1 MVHMFFLVTGASGA
15 GKSTVRRAIA
25 PALEGRV
32 DCVELGTLG
41 ITPEWSLE
49 WRQRTVEHVVQV
61 ALEAVRHGRHFLL
74 CGDPVPPG
82 EVVAAPSGHLVGRV
96 DVCLL
101 DVAPHAQ
108 RARLLARGDDPD
120 LLPLHVGFA
129 EWMRHHVEDPNYR
142 PEVITD
148 RGWRD
153 MRWDRWVGRS
163 EPPWTLHVVDTTD
176 LPPRAVA
183 HQALQWITRRL

>member
-61 ALEAVRHGRHFLL
+61 ALEAARHGRHFLL

-82 EVVAAPSGHLVGRV
+82 EVVAAPSGHL
-96 DVCLL
+96 DVWTSACWTWRLTRS
-101 DVAPHAQ
+101 A
-108 RARLLARGDDPD
+108 RACSRAATIPTCSRCTSASQSGC
-120 LLPLHVGFA
+120 A
-129 EWMRHHVEDPNYR
+129 
-142 PEVITD
+142 ITF
-148 RGWRD
+148 RTRTIG
-153 MRWDRWVGRS
+153 
-163 EPPWTLHVVDTTD
+163 
-176 LPPRAVA
+176 PR
-183 HQALQWITRRL
+183 